1 MADGDGYG
9 SWLWLMALNFE
20 LETLDLRP
28 SPFESIYPRHLRL
41 KNNYAQPSLDA
52 CILDSSLSTIRFT
65 TSYIPK

>member
-28 SPFESIYPRHLRL
+28 SPFEPIYPRHLCL
-41 KNNYAQPSLDA
+41 KNDYAQPLLNVR
-52 CILDSSLSTIRFT
+52 IF
-65 TSYIPK
+65 Y